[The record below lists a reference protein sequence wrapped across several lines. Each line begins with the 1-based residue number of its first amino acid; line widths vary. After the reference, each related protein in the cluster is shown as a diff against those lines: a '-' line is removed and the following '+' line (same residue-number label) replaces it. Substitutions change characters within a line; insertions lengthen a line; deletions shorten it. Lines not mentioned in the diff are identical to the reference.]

1 MIIAIPTQDNK
12 LAEHFGHCENFSF
25 YVIENNS
32 ILKEYFLKP
41 PKHEPGIL
49 PVWLKENN
57 VNLVIAGG
65 MGDGAQ
71 NLLKKDGIAVLLGVA
86 AKKPNTVIAEYLSGA
101 LNSGTNLCDH

>member
-1 MIIAIPTQDNK
+1 MIIAIPTHDNK

-32 ILKEYFLKP
+32 ILKEYFLAP

-49 PVWLKENN
+49 PVWLKENK

-71 NLLKKDGIAVLLGVA
+71 NLLKKDDIKFILGVE
-86 AKKPNTVIAEYLSGA
+86 AKSPKTVIADYLKGN